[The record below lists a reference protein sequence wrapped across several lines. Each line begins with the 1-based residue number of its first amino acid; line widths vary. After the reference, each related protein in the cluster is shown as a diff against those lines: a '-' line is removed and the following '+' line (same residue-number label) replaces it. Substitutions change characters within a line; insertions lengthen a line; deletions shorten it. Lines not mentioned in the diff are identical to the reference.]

1 MIQAILTQ
9 EFYRDGRGPELQA
22 VRYANEGR
30 RLQAVEYF
38 NPDVGNLKHLRFEG
52 VQVWMFTPDEVYN
65 YEMDLTNI
73 VPDTAAAFC
82 LGKSDW
88 LQGFAPQHLA
98 NCQHFRLVFYDEVLD
113 ILCERIIFGAGAFLQ
128 P

>member
-9 EFYRDGRGPELQA
+9 EFYSDGRGPELQA

-38 NPDVGNLKHLRFEG
+38 NPDEGPLKHLRFEG
-52 VQVWMFTPDEVYN
+52 VQVWMFTPDEVYD
-65 YEMDLTNI
+65 YEMHLTSV

-88 LQGFAPQHLA
+88 LQWFAPQHLT
-98 NCQHFRLVFYDEVLD
+98 NCQHFQLVFYDEVLD
-113 ILCERIIFGAGAFLQ
+113 VICERIVFGQGTFSET
-128 P
+128 